1 MSGKLTLNTDDPI
14 GSPSGTSATNG
25 RLRKAGSLSLR
36 SRRLTY
42 TVALAEERSGGV
54 PPEEGRHNNKNT
66 YMLPNRTDFTLI
78 IIIAEGEESL
88 KSEM

>member
-1 MSGKLTLNTDDPI
+1 MLTLNTDDPI

-36 SRRLTY
+36 SSRFTY

-54 PPEEGRHNNKNT
+54 PPEEGSTTKRTLT
-66 YMLPNRTDFTLI
+66 YGITYLSFL
-78 IIIAEGEESL
+78 
-88 KSEM
+88 